1 MSAAFHREPPHHFCL
16 DYHRRTTHR
25 YTETTPEHFDS
36 TPSSPRPPILPIK
49 PNLGENQSWPRSHP
63 PQFNTGPKSR
73 GLRSNKRSSTR
84 EHPSSSDEGSANKT
98 RANNT

>member
-1 MSAAFHREPPHHFCL
+1 AQESKMMSAAFHREPPHHFCL

-49 PNLGENQSWPRSHP
+49 PNLGENQS
-63 PQFNTGPKSR
+63 
-73 GLRSNKRSSTR
+73 
-84 EHPSSSDEGSANKT
+84 EHPSSSDEDSANKT